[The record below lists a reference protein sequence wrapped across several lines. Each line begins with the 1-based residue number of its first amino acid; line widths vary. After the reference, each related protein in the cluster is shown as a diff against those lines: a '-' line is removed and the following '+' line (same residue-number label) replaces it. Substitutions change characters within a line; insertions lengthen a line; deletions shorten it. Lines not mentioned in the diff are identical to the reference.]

1 MKICTLLICSDGDE
15 DEDDEGI
22 SERSLRRSP
31 SDDGKSIYTLSWT
44 STRNSFLYFQLHKIQ
59 IIVLKILIY

>member
-1 MKICTLLICSDGDE
+1 MRNSLLQFQCKKNECIDRFCRFFCFSDGDE

-31 SDDGKSIYTLSWT
+31 SDDGK
-44 STRNSFLYFQLHKIQ
+44 
-59 IIVLKILIY
+59 

>member
-1 MKICTLLICSDGDE
+1 MKNLLLQFQCKNRIIVDQRISFCFLFSDGDE

-31 SDDGKSIYTLSWT
+31 SDDGKTRFF
-44 STRNSFLYFQLHKIQ
+44 STQTK
-59 IIVLKILIY
+59 K

>member
-1 MKICTLLICSDGDE
+1 MNVLIGFVGFFCFSDGDE

-31 SDDGKSIYTLSWT
+31 SDDGK
-44 STRNSFLYFQLHKIQ
+44 
-59 IIVLKILIY
+59 

>member
-31 SDDGKSIYTLSWT
+31 SDDGKSIYTLSWKAREIHFYT
-44 STRNSFLYFQLHKIQ
+44 FSFTRFRLLY
-59 IIVLKILIY
+59 